1 METETAKIVE
11 STRSVTQSHVQ
22 IYRTSGIVK
31 SLKCVQCAHHKHI
44 VCKVRDKIFPAGNV
58 GICQFM
64 LMYSIFG
71 FLASVLTV

>member
-11 STRSVTQSHVQ
+11 TVESTQSHVQ

-44 VCKVRDKIFPAGNV
+44 VCKVRDKIFTAGNV
-58 GICQFM
+58 GIYQFM

-71 FLASVLTV
+71 FLALVLTV